1 LRKILKPSILMSM
14 KNLFGV
20 FAIFLLTVSSSFSAQ
35 EASRAAAIAE
45 QQDAAERYQRLSAQI
60 EDLLTANA
68 TLQRRVGELENELRK
83 TRAEMLAEISKVESR
98 AESGNSKLVSQDQLK
113 KVIESI
119 NDVDKKRADEDKK
132 IVDSLRKSLKDLE
145 KLPTLAPAVP
155 TPTPT
160 PNKNTEHATAS
171 SGPMKGFEHTVAK
184 GEYLTSI
191 IKAYNEALKEK
202 GVTKKITQDMVM
214 KANPDLNPN
223 KMVIGQKIFIPD
235 PSQQ

>member
-1 LRKILKPSILMSM
+1 MTM

-20 FAIFLLTVSSSFSAQ
+20 FAIFLLTVSTSLSAQ
-35 EASRAAAIAE
+35 EATRAAAIAE

-60 EDLLTANA
+60 EDLLVANRD
-68 TLQRRVGELENELRK
+68 LQRKVGELENDLRK
-83 TRAEMLAEISKVESR
+83 TRAELLAEVSKVESR

-132 IVDSLRKSLKDLE
+132 IVDAMKKSFEQVKSIAST
-145 KLPTLAPAVP
+145 PTLVPAAPSTPKENINNAVP
-155 TPTPT
+155 
-160 PNKNTEHATAS
+160 
-171 SGPMKGFEHTVAK
+171 SGPTKGFEHTVAK

-235 PSQQ
+235 PSQL